1 MARCYVRNG
10 VWGWSIEAQLAAL
23 KAAGVLEPDK
33 LYTDEL
39 TAVRAKRPGQV
50 RPEWLEQRAVMLKP
64 TGRRGGEVIHVANLL
79 VLGVSEAD
87 LIDALAKAAA
97 RRATVQTHDTT
108 LAILPGAGAQ
118 EIALALRD
126 WTLAKREAQT
136 RPGRRLGNASA
147 AAAAKA
153 RTLAKLPAARPL
165 WALPTEKISS
175 VDIGKQVGLSVKTLY
190 AYLGRREV
198 AQYAAKRRAKR
209 KGKTT

>member
-39 TAVRAKRPGQV
+39 TAARAKRPGQV

-64 TGRRGGEVIHVANLL
+64 TGRRGGEVIHVATMLA
-79 VLGVSEAD
+79 LGVSEAD
-87 LIDALAKAAA
+87 LVDSLARAANRNAWVTDADSGF
-97 RRATVQTHDTT
+97 TVG
-108 LAILPGAGAQ
+108 PGSGMAGANDAVQ
-118 EIALALRD
+118 AWLR
-126 WTLAKREAQT
+126 AKREAQT

-175 VDIGKQVGLSVKTLY
+175 LDIGKQVGLSVKTLY